1 MFASIHLLRLNLSTP
16 EDNPTALELSF
27 EGGTLVISGLEL
39 GQYDGPAMRFDDRV
53 QRYRAPAHE
62 YRRVLAHLL
71 RSGFDV
77 DDQARQYE
85 PLALTLS
92 NAPDPYEHQAQALEA
107 WVESGKRGVVILP
120 TGAGKTYVAQL
131 AMMSVQRSALVVVP
145 TIDLL
150 NQWASNLERAFGQ
163 KIGMIGGGSFEIEPI
178 TVSTYDSACIH
189 MERLGG
195 RFGLLI
201 FDEVHHLPSEM
212 YQHAAHDAIAPFRMG
227 LTATY
232 ERADGKEATLDAL
245 IGPVVYRRSIKEL
258 SGDILADYD
267 VISVEVEMEEEDMLA
282 YQSAREVYRSF
293 VRINRISMGSPQ
305 GWQRFLSESSR
316 SKDGRQALQSFFAQK
331 QLSLVHRAKLAKLYE
346 LLVKH
351 HEDRVIIFTN
361 DNASVYAI
369 SRQVLCP
376 SITHQTPAKER
387 KEILER
393 FNQGSYRTVATSK
406 VLNEGVDVPEA
417 SVAIIL
423 SGSGS
428 VREHVQRLGR
438 ILRRSE
444 GKRATLYELI
454 TSNSGE
460 TYVSQRRREHDAYQ

>member
-1 MFASIHLLRLNLSTP
+1 MAEQRQSQT
-16 EDNPTALELSF
+16 NPTPPKVELSF
-27 EGGTLVISGLEL
+27 EGGTIVVAGLERGFEAPGL
-39 GQYDGPAMRFDDRV
+39 RFDDRV
-53 QRYRAPAHE
+53 DRHRAPAFE
-62 YRRVLAHLL
+62 YRRVLGALI
-71 RSGFDV
+71 RAGYEVEDN
-77 DDQARQYE
+77 ARQYE
-85 PLALTLS
+85 PLELFIED
-92 NAPDPYEHQAQALEA
+92 APEPYEHQAEAVQAWEA
-107 WVESGKRGVVILP
+107 GGKRGVVILP
-120 TGAGKTYVAQL
+120 TGAGKTYVAKL
-131 AMMSVQRSALVVVP
+131 AMLSVQRSALVIVP

-163 KIGMIGGGSFEIEPI
+163 KVGMIGGGSFEIEPI

-201 FDEVHHLPSEM
+201 FDEVHHLPGEL
-212 YQHAAHDAIAPFRMG
+212 YQQAAHDAIAPFRLG

-232 ERADGKEATLDAL
+232 ERADGKESLLDTLL
-245 IGPVVYRRSIKEL
+245 GPVVYRRSIKEL

-267 VISVEVEMEEEDMLA
+267 VVSVEVEMSEQDAAA
-282 YQSAREVYRSF
+282 YQAAREIYRQF
-293 VRINRISMGSPQ
+293 VRLHRISMGSVQ
-305 GWQRFLSESSR
+305 GWQRFLSETSR
-316 SKDGRQALQSFFAQK
+316 SKEGRQALQAYHAQK
-331 QLSLVHRAKLAKLYE
+331 QLSLVNEAKLNTLYE
-346 LLVKH
+346 LLIKH
-351 HEDRVIIFTN
+351 HDDRVIIFTN

-393 FNQGSYRTVATSK
+393 FNLGSYRTVATSK

-454 TSNSGE
+454 TTNSAE